1 MHTQSLRRE
10 ESAVSPVIVVIFIV
24 IALVLSGVLWVVI
37 TGYLGEK
44 EVCEGEGFQEW
55 FKILNY
61 LDPSKVS
68 MELLK
73 ANPGIPT
80 DDQPIVSR
88 WLPLTDFS
96 KDLRI
101 DLYLWSGFLIL
112 NTVFFVGCTL
122 SGYNATIY
130 QDSSQGVVVDII
142 IGLILGV
149 ESEEHKKFFLV
160 PTEYRLTLEDSDY
173 TLTRKYLDMGSMVD
187 GLEDYPTEL
196 EGLSLGRTIPIEDRR

>member
-1 MHTQSLRRE
+1 MHPQSLRRE
-10 ESAVSPVIVVIFIV
+10 ERAISPIIAVIFLVVVVILAGV
-24 IALVLSGVLWVVI
+24 SYVLI

-61 LDPSKVS
+61 LDPNKVS
-68 MELLK
+68 LELLK

-80 DDQPIVSR
+80 DQQPINSR
-88 WLPLTDFS
+88 WLPLVGFS

-112 NTVFFVGCTL
+112 KTVFFVGCTL

-130 QDSSQGVVVDII
+130 QDSSQGAVVDII

-149 ESEEHKKFFLV
+149 ESEEHEKFYLV

-187 GLEDYPTEL
+187 GLEDYPAEL
-196 EGLSLGRTIPIEDRR
+196 EGLSLDRTIPIEDRR